1 MEKDDTNEQ
10 QNQQNEYDDE
20 FDYYYNRTLKINTKH
35 GIKFFKFFIIKPLL
49 IILCLKISFK
59 ILN

>member
-20 FDYYYNRTLKINTKH
+20 FDYYYNSTLKINTKH
-35 GIKFFKFFIIKPLL
+35 GIKFFQFF
-49 IILCLKISFK
+49 
-59 ILN
+59 